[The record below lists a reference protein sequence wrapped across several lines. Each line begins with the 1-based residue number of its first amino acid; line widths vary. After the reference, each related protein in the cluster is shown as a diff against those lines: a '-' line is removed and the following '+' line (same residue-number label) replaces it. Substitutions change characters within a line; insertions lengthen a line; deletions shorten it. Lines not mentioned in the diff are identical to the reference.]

1 MHINKL
7 GKLSV
12 NYVFRYK
19 LSELLILPNE
29 LRKLH
34 LRKIHFK
41 QQCGSSHR
49 ACVLKYF
56 SLTLSGE
63 EQSAVPTD
71 LKLRIKFS
79 LAIKSLNY
87 LIGLGPFHFP
97 SVSATMKP
105 DCFPSRQ

>member
-49 ACVLKYF
+49 ACVLKHF

-79 LAIKSLNY
+79 LAIKEPQLSDWSGTL
-87 LIGLGPFHFP
+87 PFSFCLSNHETRLFP
-97 SVSATMKP
+97 V
-105 DCFPSRQ
+105 